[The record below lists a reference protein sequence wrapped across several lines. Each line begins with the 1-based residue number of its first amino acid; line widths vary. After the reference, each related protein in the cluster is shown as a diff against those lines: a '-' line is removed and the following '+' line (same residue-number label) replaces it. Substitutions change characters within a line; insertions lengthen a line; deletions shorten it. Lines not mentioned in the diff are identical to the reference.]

1 MEPDQ
6 HPWWG
11 RWAEPKVLIGIPTTG
26 LVPIPFMN
34 CMLDLVLWL
43 RQDGVKSEVHTVT
56 GSLISKSRNLCAERA
71 VREGWT
77 HLLFIDTDQTFPI
90 TTPNQLFSH
99 RLPIVACNIA
109 TKKIPPQRTACL
121 RPKVGQAHRLA
132 RQPMRTT
139 GLEKVWRVGCGI
151 MLIETEVFRRVPRPW
166 FHFGW
171 DEDNELTGEDWYF
184 LEKAESF
191 EIPVYVDH
199 DLSAQV
205 GHLGTYNY
213 RLPEYHI
220 PEAREMIERMSEAKE
235 GAAHGR

>member
-1 MEPDQ
+1 
-6 HPWWG
+6 
-11 RWAEPKVLIGIPTTG
+11 
-26 LVPIPFMN
+26 MN